1 MISAFF
7 ASYSDQWDQ
16 SSASMMLGKML
27 LALTGGMFVL
37 AYAISRKVDKMVP
50 SVAVATLI
58 AYASLQGIVFGLSYR
73 EVYDAPLAPVYLCM
87 CILFGLL
94 ACYGRYS
101 GIDLTS
107 VHGFLIGTLLAPVL
121 AFILKG
127 VFGMQIVSTL
137 AVCVCSWLMLAIAG
151 YHRQFLRDLPS
162 SFDDDSQW
170 LKAASAALAG
180 TGLVFP
186 DDPATLTNIWKHVR
200 AETRQI
206 WQHLIGGRR
215 WSQKEALESLSSE
228 KTNPVSTNLGYN
240 CPARIRHNL

>member
-1 MISAFF
+1 
-7 ASYSDQWDQ
+7 
-16 SSASMMLGKML
+16 MMLGKML

-73 EVYDAPLAPVYLCM
+73 EVYDLPLAPVYLCM

-170 LKAASAALAG
+170 LKAAAVGALQVC
-180 TGLVFP
+180 LDVVNILLIVIQLRWLQEFVE
-186 DDPATLTNIWKHVR
+186 DDR
-200 AETRQI
+200 RQT
-206 WQHLIGGRR
+206 
-215 WSQKEALESLSSE
+215 LESERSLR
-228 KTNPVSTNLGYN
+228 VSLFRKN
-240 CPARIRHNL
+240 

>member
-1 MISAFF
+1 
-7 ASYSDQWDQ
+7 
-16 SSASMMLGKML
+16 
-27 LALTGGMFVL
+27 
-37 AYAISRKVDKMVP
+37 
-50 SVAVATLI
+50 
-58 AYASLQGIVFGLSYR
+58 
-73 EVYDAPLAPVYLCM
+73 M

-170 LKAASAALAG
+170 LKAAAVGALQVC
-180 TGLVFP
+180 LDVVNILLIVIQLRWLQEFVE
-186 DDPATLTNIWKHVR
+186 DDR
-200 AETRQI
+200 RQT
-206 WQHLIGGRR
+206 
-215 WSQKEALESLSSE
+215 LESERSLR
-228 KTNPVSTNLGYN
+228 VSLFRKN
-240 CPARIRHNL
+240 